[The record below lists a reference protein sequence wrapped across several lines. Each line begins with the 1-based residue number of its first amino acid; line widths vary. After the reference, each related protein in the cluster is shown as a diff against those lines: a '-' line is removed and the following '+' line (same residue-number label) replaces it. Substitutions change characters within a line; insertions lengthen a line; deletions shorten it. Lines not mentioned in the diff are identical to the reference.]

1 MIVPRGGLG
10 FVTLRPIVV
19 DVGLLNALRLSR
31 SLADNVTPLPVSG
44 IVSPWSDR
52 SHLQTVVWSDIL
64 GGDSPT
70 ALTRAS
76 AMRVGA
82 VARGRNLI
90 APTIARCLLTR
101 WRKDE
106 QMEPAPWMT
115 RGALGVTPYHRML
128 WTVDDLIF
136 SPWSLWTVERGAK
149 DQVLNAARVPLDW
162 WTIDP
167 DSGRIMVQAGP
178 QEEKRAA
185 SVEEVVL
192 IPGPHDGI
200 LNFGQD
206 VIRQASALSAIAL
219 DRAEN
224 PDALTELHYTG
235 DRPMTDQEIESVVQS
250 WLTARKKSGGARVGY
265 TGKNLEVKTHGTGS
279 EQLLIEARNAAA
291 VEVAQII
298 GLPAAMLDA
307 TAAGASLTYETTEG
321 RNGQFIDYG
330 LSTYMDPIAARLS
343 EDDLV
348 PAGQSTRFDTTV
360 IRDIAPPATGPAT
373 ED

>member
-1 MIVPRGGLG
+1 MG
-10 FVTLRPIVV
+10 FF
-19 DVGLLNALRLSR
+19 NALKLSK
-31 SLADNVTPLPVSG
+31 SLADNVTALPVDG
-44 IVSPWSDR
+44 IVSPWADR
-52 SHLQTVVWSDIL
+52 DNLTTVVWSDIL
-64 GGDSPT
+64 GAESKGT
-70 ALTRAS
+70 MNRAA

-90 APTIARCLLTR
+90 APTIARCLLTL

-106 QMEPAPWMT
+106 QLTAPAWMS
-115 RGALGVTPYHRML
+115 RSALGVTPYHRML

-136 SPWSLWTVERGAK
+136 HPWSLWTVERGASC
-149 DQVLNAARVPLDW
+149 QILNAARVPYEW
-162 WTIDP
+162 WNIDAET
-167 DSGRIMVQAGP
+167 GAIMVASGP
-178 QEEKRAA
+178 AEPKRAA
-185 SVEEVVL
+185 SREEVIL

-200 LNFGQD
+200 LSYGQD
-206 VIRQASALSAIAL
+206 VIRQAAALSAIAL

-235 DRPMTDQEIESVVQS
+235 DKQLTQPEIDATVDA
-250 WLTARKKSGGARVGY
+250 WLAARKRSGGARVGF

-307 TAAGASLTYETTEG
+307 NTAGASLTYETTEG

-330 LSTYMDPIAARLS
+330 LSTYLDPIAARLS
-343 EDDLV
+343 DDDVV
-348 PAGQSTRFDTTV
+348 PAGQSVRFDTSV
-360 IRDIAPPATGPAT
+360 IRDIAPASTGPTT

>member
-1 MIVPRGGLG
+1 MYDRAVG
-10 FVTLRPIVV
+10 FFQ
-19 DVGLLNALRLSR
+19 ALRLSKA
-31 SLADNVTPLPVSG
+31 LAEHTGTTINS
-44 IVSPWSDR
+44 IVSPWSHRD
-52 SHLQTVVWSDIL
+52 HLETVVWSDIL
-64 GGDSPT
+64 GKDAKVPLSRE
-70 ALTRAS
+70 A

-90 APTIARCLLTR
+90 APTIARCVLTL
-101 WRKDE
+101 WRGDE
-106 QMEPAPWMT
+106 QLEPAPWMH

-128 WTVDDLIF
+128 WTVDDILF
-136 SPWSLWTVERGAK
+136 HPWSLWTVERGAK
-149 DQVLNAARVPLDW
+149 DQILNAARIPYDW
-162 WTIDP
+162 WELD
-167 DSGRIMVQAGP
+167 DSGRIMVRPSPDAEP
-178 QEEKRAA
+178 VPASQEE
-185 SVEEVVL
+185 VIL

-200 LNFGQD
+200 LSYGQD
-206 VIRQASALSAIAL
+206 VIRQAAALSAIAL

-235 DRPMTDQEIESVVQS
+235 DKPLTDPEIEKVVNM
-250 WLTARKKSGGARVGY
+250 WLSARKKSGGARVGF

-307 TAAGASLTYETTEG
+307 TSAGSSLTYETTEG

-330 LSTYMDPIAARLS
+330 LSTYMNPITARLS
-343 EDDLV
+343 EDDVV
-348 PAGQSTRFDTTV
+348 PAKQSVRMDTSV
-360 IRDIAPPATGPAT
+360 IRDIAPSATGPVT